1 WDFEW
6 WWDQPNVPHVA
17 EFVADFRKAMGKT
30 PTARHWFGVVSVH
43 SVKLAA
49 EKAKSLEGL
58 PMAHALENLELP
70 PEVALQPGKVFFR
83 AGDHELMAGIF
94 VGQVHPPGK
103 DGKDDLFTVE
113 KIVPG
118 EEAAGTVADT
128 GCKMAF
134 PAT

>member
-1 WDFEW
+1 
-6 WWDQPNVPHVA
+6 
-17 EFVADFRKAMGKT
+17 MGKT

-49 EKAKSLEGL
+49 EAAKSLAGL
-58 PMAHALENLELP
+58 AMAHAMEDMELP
-70 PEVALQPGKVFFR
+70 PEVALQPGKVYYR
-83 AGDHELMAGIF
+83 AGDHELMANIF

-103 DGKDDLFTVE
+103 DGADDVFSVE

-118 EEAAGTVADT
+118 EQAAGTVADT

-134 PAT
+134 PAA